1 MERVS
6 MLCPNNFVIV
16 GVSGGFPSLVDR
28 VLSKLTGLKVRDIDL
43 SLAKAVV
50 AVSDE
55 NCILEKESRLIVFY
69 GVFLGENPHSLFSKL
84 NNFEVFSKE
93 YRQQGVVALFDIG
106 EKTIRIIGDPAGTRS
121 VFYFATPD
129 AFIISTDMKLLKD
142 VAQALGIQFRYDVL
156 ALYEIMVFGYIVSR
170 RTIFENVHRMLPG
183 EILTM
188 QVSGGFFENHISK
201 YWDSVPAN
209 KPQVERKLVAKLIG
223 SLVNRL
229 DDYCEETPGSEIAV
243 PVSGGIDSSLLLL
256 LASKAE
262 KCRQLRAIHVN
273 LENPVEFLLS
283 KLIIAKTRTRYHRQV
298 FPIEQLRKNYIRLLS
313 NLLEVIGYPREGDVA
328 LPYLILAHIERDK
341 GIRFSIGGDGADS
354 IYGGH
359 DYYKFFA
366 TQLLL
371 EKRIPDLL
379 RLIKIL
385 GKYNYNREKQ
395 YSIIL
400 RILVQFAMRFYPIR
414 YQYIKLRLHR
424 RSSIQ
429 NKRLNKLI
437 AQYLAEL
444 SNNLYDAPAHDYYH
458 EILGRM
464 LTLKASHLVYTRV
477 KAEES
482 CGITVFLPYALR
494 ETMELIMQIPPEYFF
509 LPIGSRSLP
518 RLILKYFGVPPALYL
533 QFKSGFSTTVHI
545 LRDSEISL
553 YMKNFVNK
561 CWASMYV
568 KIDKLTP
575 FEIHNLFNVCLV
587 TSP

>member
-1 MERVS
+1 
-6 MLCPNNFVIV
+6 MLCPNNFIIV
-16 GVSGGFPSLVDR
+16 GVSEGFPSLVDR

-43 SLAKAVV
+43 SSAKAVV

-55 NCILEKESRLIVFY
+55 NCILEKEGRLIVFY
-69 GVFLGENPHSLFSKL
+69 GVFLGENPHSLFGKL
-84 NNFEVFSKE
+84 NNFEVFSRE
-93 YRQQGVVALFDIG
+93 YRHQGVVALIDIG

-121 VFYFATPD
+121 VFYFVTPG

-142 VAQALGIQFRYDVL
+142 VAQALSIQFRHDVL

-183 EILTM
+183 EILTV
-188 QVSGGFFENHISK
+188 QVGRDFFEHHISK
-201 YWDSVPAN
+201 YWDLVPAN
-209 KPQVERKLVAKLIG
+209 KPQEERKLVAKLIRG
-223 SLVNRL
+223 LVNHL
-229 DDYCEETPGSEIAV
+229 DDYCEETSGSEIAV

-262 KCRQLRAIHVN
+262 KCRQIRAIHVN

-283 KLIIAKTRTRYHRQV
+283 KLIIAKTKTPNHVQV
-298 FPIEQLRKNYIRLLS
+298 FPIEQLRKSYIRLLS
-313 NLLEVIGYPREGDVA
+313 NLLEVVGYPREGDAA
-328 LPYLILAHIERDK
+328 LPYLILAQIERDK

-371 EKRIPDLL
+371 ERRIPELL

-385 GKYNYNREKQ
+385 GKYNYSHEKQ

-400 RILVQFAMRFYPIR
+400 RILLQFAMRFYPIR

-494 ETMELIMQIPPEYFF
+494 ETIELIMQISPEYFF

-545 LRDSEISL
+545 LRDPEILS

-561 CWASMYV
+561 CWTSMYV
-568 KIDKLTP
+568 KTDKLTP
-575 FEIHNLFNVCLV
+575 FEIHNLFNACLV